1 MKNIIKIILF
11 VSVIATVVSCKVNKY
26 SFLNDYPT
34 KTVPLVD
41 STNFSNHVEGKLLTK
56 PQQEL
61 LKLPSIFEE
70 QLNDENAKIGISYL
84 PKLSEN
90 FQSVVYY
97 FYPNNTELISML
109 VNYDDQFNIIN
120 SQILAYDEITEG
132 MLKTTSTLDKN
143 SIELVEY
150 ISDTPSTII
159 FNILEDGNITRE

>member
-1 MKNIIKIILF
+1 MKNTFKIILF
-11 VSVIATVVSCKVNKY
+11 VVIIATLTSCKVNNY

-34 KTVPLVD
+34 KTVPLID
-41 STNFSNHVEGKLLTK
+41 STNFSNHIESTLLTK
-56 PQQEL
+56 SQQEL

-70 QLNDENAKIGISYL
+70 QLNDKNAKIGISYL
-84 PKLSEN
+84 PKISEN

-120 SQILAYDEITEG
+120 SQVLAYDEIAEG
-132 MLKTTSTLDKN
+132 MLQTTSTLNKN

-150 ISDTPSTII
+150 ISDSPSTII
-159 FNILEDGNITRE
+159 FNILEDGNITRD

>member
-1 MKNIIKIILF
+1 MKNTFKIILF
-11 VSVIATVVSCKVNKY
+11 VAVITSMTSCKANKY

-34 KTVPLVD
+34 KNVPLVD

-70 QLNDENAKIGISYL
+70 QLKEKNAKIGISYL
-84 PKLSEN
+84 PKISEN

-109 VNYDDQFNIIN
+109 VTYDKQFNIIN
-120 SQILAYDEITEG
+120 SQVLAYDEIAEG
-132 MLKTTSTLDKN
+132 MLKTTSTLNKN

-150 ISDTPSTII
+150 ISDSPSTII
-159 FNILEDGNITRE
+159 FNILENGNITRD